1 MNIFSLSQQYLGPLG
16 VPLLICFVLTLL
28 ILLERVAVLCYHSIK
43 RSLPSAGMLLLGQH
57 ADQPRSMR
65 SEIAAIWLQSR
76 QRTLNHGVRLLHIIA
91 LVAPLLGLL
100 GTVIGLIQVFDS
112 LGGHQG
118 PIDPS
123 MMAEGLGIAMKTTAA
138 GLIIAIPAVLG
149 AHGFQLWVDKL
160 VSMTEQ
166 GLNVANLRLEGVK
179 MTGDGRGGLK

>member
-1 MNIFSLSQQYLGPLG
+1 MNIFILTQQYLGPLG
-16 VPLLICFVLTLL
+16 VPLLICFVLMLL

-43 RSLPSAGMLLLGQH
+43 RSLPSAGKLLLDRH
-57 ADQPRSMR
+57 ADQPRSLR
-65 SEIAAIWLQSR
+65 SEIAAIWLHSR
-76 QRTLNHGVRLLHIIA
+76 QRTLSHGIRLLNIIA
-91 LVAPLLGLL
+91 LIAPLLGLL

-160 VSMTEQ
+160 ISMTEH
-166 GLNVANLRLEGVK
+166 GLNVANLSLEGVNI
-179 MTGDGRGGLK
+179 TGDGREALK